1 MQTLDVDELANL
13 ITEYLLICEVEGKSP
28 FTLLNYRRALHR
40 FLNYARSSE
49 VTNARF
55 IVLNYLASLNHLRP
69 SSRNTFF
76 RQTKGLFT
84 WAIDMALIDSNPFDG
99 LKNVRIPETIKV
111 PFTSV
116 DLLKMLRTTAG
127 ASDREIRDTAII
139 MCLIDTGLR
148 LSEIVGVKYEDI
160 DFDSCR
166 ITVKKAKG
174 GNDRVVPFA
183 SQCAL
188 AMRRYLVI
196 RSDASGPFFWKSNP
210 TGSLM
215 HGSALANAG
224 VRSALMRVGEKAGVE
239 NVYPHRFRHSYATW
253 AIRSNAREIDV
264 QHLLGHRSPD
274 MIRRYTRTY
283 RSEQAAERH
292 SEFSPG
298 NRLVL

>member
-40 FLNYARSSE
+40 FLSYARNSE

-76 RQTKGLFT
+76 RQTKALFS
-84 WAIDMALIDSNPFDG
+84 WAVKMDLMDSNPFDG
-99 LKNVRIPETIKV
+99 LKNVRIPETIKS

-116 DLLKMLRTTAG
+116 DLRRMLKATSG
-127 ASDREIRDTAII
+127 SSDREIRDTAII

-148 LSEIVGVKYEDI
+148 LGELVGIKYEDI
-160 DFDSCR
+160 DFNTGR
-166 ITVKKAKG
+166 ITIRKGKG
-174 GNDRVVPFA
+174 GSDRVVPFA
-183 SQCAL
+183 SQCSLAL
-188 AMRRYLVI
+188 RRYLII
-196 RSDASGPFFWKSNP
+196 RSDASGPFFWKSSP
-210 TGSLM
+210 MGELIR
-215 HGSALANAG
+215 GSALAPAG
-224 VRSALMRVGEKAGVE
+224 VRAALLRVGEKAGVA

-274 MIRRYTRTY
+274 MIRRYTHTY

-292 SEFSPG
+292 REFSPG
-298 NRLVL
+298 NRLVF

>member
-28 FTLLNYRRALHR
+28 FTLINYRRALYR

-55 IVLNYLASLNHLRP
+55 IILNYLVSLNHLQP

-76 RQTKGLFT
+76 RQTKALFS
-84 WAIDMALIDSNPFDG
+84 WAVEMALIDSNPFDG

-116 DLLKMLRTTAG
+116 DVRQMLRATAG
-127 ASDREIRDTAII
+127 SSDREIRDTAII

-148 LSEIVGVKYEDI
+148 LGELVGIKFENI
-160 DFDSCR
+160 DFYPGR
-166 ITVKKAKG
+166 ITVRKAKG

-183 SQCAL
+183 SQCSLAL
-188 AMRRYLVI
+188 RRYLAI
-196 RSDASGPFFWKSNP
+196 RSNTSGPLFWKSNP
-210 TGSLM
+210 MGNLIQHSM
-215 HGSALANAG
+215 LAPSG
-224 VRSALMRVGEKAGVE
+224 VRAALSRVGDKAGVE

-253 AIRSNAREIDV
+253 AIRSNAREIDI

-298 NRLVL
+298 NRLMI